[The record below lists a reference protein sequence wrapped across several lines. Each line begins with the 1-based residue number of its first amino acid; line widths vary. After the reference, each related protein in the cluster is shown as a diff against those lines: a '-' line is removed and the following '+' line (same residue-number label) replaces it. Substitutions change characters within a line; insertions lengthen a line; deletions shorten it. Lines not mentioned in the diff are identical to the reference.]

1 MQLQHLLKTTTALSI
16 LAFSLVAQGQPF
28 YNFSKTTEPYTEI
41 SGGQLI
47 TNTFTQNSYQVNLG
61 IPVKMF
67 DEQAGTSLNVGVNG
81 FIVASGPQYAF
92 ATDPFTAALKKIDN
106 TSSISATA
114 ETTGT
119 DTVFIIQWKN
129 LEPDSGTPGD
139 YINMQCKLYLRS
151 QTIEFHYGPSSIAN
165 DKLNDSAQD
174 ILAGIFLLSTDFT
187 LVYENQRISG
197 PCNSPSIQFSPAVQA
212 PLLGFPPNGTVYR
225 FTRKSG
231 VGIGEDAK
239 LVFSVYPNPATDRI
253 YIQLPSG
260 EIENVKITTV
270 TGQTLY
276 NGNYTSGGIDISALV
291 PGVYTVTITN
301 SNGEVNT
308 TLLKK

>member
-1 MQLQHLLKTTTALSI
+1 MQFQNLLKATTVLSI
-16 LAFSLVAQGQPF
+16 LAFSVIAQGQTF

-41 SGGQLI
+41 TGGQVV

-61 IPVKMF
+61 VPVKMF
-67 DEQAGTSLNVGVNG
+67 DEQAGTALNVGVNG

-92 ATDPFTAALKKIDN
+92 ATDPFTIGLKKIDN

-129 LEPDSGTPGD
+129 LEPDSGTSGD
-139 YINMQCKLYLRS
+139 YINMQCKLYLKS

-165 DKLNDSAQD
+165 DKLNDSDLD
-174 ILAGIFLLSTDFT
+174 ILAGVFLLSTDFT
-187 LVYENQRISG
+187 LAYENQRITG
-197 PCNSPSIQFSPAVQA
+197 PCNTPSIQMSPAVPA
-212 PLLGFPPNGTVYR
+212 PLLGFPANGTVYR

-231 VGIGEDAK
+231 VGITETANP
-239 LVFSVYPNPATDRI
+239 VFSVYPNPATDKI
-253 YIQLPSG
+253 NIKISGG
-260 EIENVKITTV
+260 EIENVKIHTI
-270 TGQTLY
+270 TGQLIY
-276 NGNYTSGGIDISALV
+276 NGNYVSEGLDISAFEA
-291 PGVYTVTITN
+291 GVYTVSITTTT
-301 SNGEVNT
+301 GEAST